1 MFCVLLNTFFPDWS
15 WSNFAVEIIGASIG
29 GVITVIV
36 FYSEIKKD
44 RKEERDRKKAD
55 RAENLKYFSSI
66 IRNTVLDL
74 DKQVKEASELS
85 SKIKANPLEIPLLKQ
100 SGVKDLYRIVYTL
113 DQEKFYHA
121 YLDKFGWQP
130 KAVEDFRRMYTMLD
144 YFHSS
149 IHNEL
154 QSLEKKIEYNHKR
167 NLKFLELITLSIDS
181 IDFIS
186 MHGTFNDP
194 DFKNELI
201 GFMDVFRKTKFSK
214 SDISVYK
221 LHFIE
226 PLSTVILPKVN
237 TYAEVMSLML
247 LLREANNLYSQ
258 IEAQNLEVAKDFKTW
273 EKQTIEALTIFKG
286 LTYQLRRNM

>member
-1 MFCVLLNTFFPDWS
+1 
-15 WSNFAVEIIGASIG
+15 
-29 GVITVIV
+29 
-36 FYSEIKKD
+36 
-44 RKEERDRKKAD
+44 
-55 RAENLKYFSSI
+55 
-66 IRNTVLDL
+66 
-74 DKQVKEASELS
+74 
-85 SKIKANPLEIPLLKQ
+85 
-100 SGVKDLYRIVYTL
+100 
-113 DQEKFYHA
+113 
-121 YLDKFGWQP
+121 
-130 KAVEDFRRMYTMLD
+130 
-144 YFHSS
+144 
-149 IHNEL
+149 
-154 QSLEKKIEYNHKR
+154 
-167 NLKFLELITLSIDS
+167 
-181 IDFIS
+181 